1 MSPTTSSG
9 KNLIKMLETK
19 RIAHERQKS
28 SEKISIFNNIIN
40 LELQRSQKKID
51 SISHQEL
58 ASVTSQPDPQPIPK
72 PTAAKIELLKSMKE
86 RNDKKLINIMM
97 FDNVSNDSK
106 STLNLG
112 VRS

>member
-58 ASVTSQPDPQPIPK
+58 RASVTSQPDPQPISK
-72 PTAAKIELLKSMKE
+72 PTAAKI
-86 RNDKKLINIMM
+86 
-97 FDNVSNDSK
+97 
-106 STLNLG
+106 
-112 VRS
+112 